1 MQTKKKEHP
10 SGPLKQSAE
19 VWQTVQIGKYHIQ
32 MTSIISGILLIGVIL
47 SACIIIIGLIML
59 PFRPGG
65 LTTGR
70 IENFPH
76 TIPTLW
82 AGLLAL
88 RPQAVIELGAVI
100 LILTP
105 FLRVVASVV
114 TFALERD
121 RKYVIITLIVLII
134 LIISF
139 FLGKAGA

>member
-1 MQTKKKEHP
+1 MQTKKEEKP
-10 SGPLKQSAE
+10 SEPAGQPDEPEQ
-19 VWQTVQIGKYHIQ
+19 VVQIGGHQVQ
-32 MTSIISGILLIGVIL
+32 MTSIIGGILLVGVIL
-47 SACIIIIGLIML
+47 SACIILIGLIML

-76 TIPTLW
+76 TLPTLW

-88 RPQAVIELGAVI
+88 HPQAIIELGAVV

-105 FLRVVASVV
+105 FLRVAVSVV

-121 RKYVIITLIVLII
+121 RKYVVITLIVLIV

-139 FLGKAGA
+139 LLGKAGA